1 MGSKPCES
9 NCYCG
14 RHRFHPNRGHHP
26 NGTFTHPKDC
36 RCAVHARLARGG
48 GRKPG
53 WIGWVGADNPNW
65 KGGISRNNY
74 HYKLIQI
81 ERYPEKH
88 AARIEVS
95 KAYKRGDLIKQPC
108 CVCGANNKK
117 SEFHHFSYLPEF
129 ALSGYFVCR
138 KHHIIFD
145 NFLRAGIDIGK
156 YFQFA
161 LPVLSNGYLNCVLPD
176 KIKVFKYNSK
186 QSAYEISKK

>member
-65 KGGISRNNY
+65 KGGPGYEWSGAGWT
-74 HYKLIQI
+74 
-81 ERYPEKH
+81 
-88 AARIEVS
+88 AARRKVWE
-95 KAYKRGDLIKQPC
+95 RDT
-108 CVCGANNKK
+108 VCQLCGGA
-117 SEFHHFSYLPEF
+117 PEPN
-129 ALSGYFVCR
+129 R
-138 KHHIIFD
+138 KLDVHHIVERRD
-145 NFLRAGIDIGK
+145 GGTNNLENLIG
-156 YFQFA
+156 YHRR
-161 LPVLSNGYLNCVLPD
+161 CH
-176 KIKVFKYNSK
+176 IKVHRKTQRDRAVVS
-186 QSAYEISKK
+186 SGGP